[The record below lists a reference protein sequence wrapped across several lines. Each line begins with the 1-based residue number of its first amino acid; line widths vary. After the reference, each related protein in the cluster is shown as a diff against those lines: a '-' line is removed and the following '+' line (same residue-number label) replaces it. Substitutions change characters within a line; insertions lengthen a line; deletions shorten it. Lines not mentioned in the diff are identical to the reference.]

1 MKFTVVALAR
11 FLYLK
16 MNTKI
21 IVIVGPTASG
31 KTAVA
36 VELAKRLDGEI
47 ISADSRTIFQG
58 MDIGTAKPDLIERG
72 GVPHFGFDL
81 VRPDERFTVVD
92 WKNYAKEKIAE
103 ILARGKQPIV
113 VGGTGLYVDALVF
126 DYQFS
131 EEAKKGELDRKK
143 MGDEYKIYGILT
155 DREELGARIKKRV
168 QAMFNEELYTECR
181 ELASRY
187 DFGLPSM
194 KSNIYRYVW
203 DYLKGVSDLE
213 EAINLASTSDFQLA
227 KRQMTWFKRNPEIKW
242 YKREEILEK
251 ILAEFQVE
259 HY

>member
-1 MKFTVVALAR
+1 
-11 FLYLK
+11 

-31 KTAVA
+31 KTAIA
-36 VELAKRLDGEI
+36 VELAKRLNGEI

-58 MDIGTAKPDLIERG
+58 MDIGTAKPGLDERG

-103 ILARGKQPIV
+103 ILARGRQPIV

-143 MGDEYKIYGILT
+143 MGDEYEIYGILT
-155 DREELGARIKKRV
+155 DREELGKRIKKRV
-168 QAMFNEELYTECR
+168 QSMFSEDR
-181 ELASRY
+181 ELASKY
-187 DFGLPSM
+187 DFGLPAM

>member
-1 MKFTVVALAR
+1 
-11 FLYLK
+11 

-36 VELAKRLDGEI
+36 VELAKRLNGEI
-47 ISADSRTIFQG
+47 ISADSRTIFRG
-58 MDIGTAKPDLIERG
+58 MDIGTAKPDLLERG
-72 GVPHFGFDL
+72 GVPHFGFNL

-103 ILARGKQPIV
+103 ILARDKQPIV

-131 EEAKKGELDRKK
+131 EKAKRGELDRKK

-155 DREELGARIKKRV
+155 DREELNERIKKRV
-168 QAMFNEELYTECR
+168 QSMFNEELYTECR
-181 ELASRY
+181 ELAARY

-203 DYLKGVSDLE
+203 DYLNGMSDLE

-227 KRQMTWFKRNPEIKW
+227 KRQMTWFKRNLEIKW

-251 ILAEFQVE
+251 ILTEFQAE